1 MKKLV
6 LGIVLLVWGLMPNP
20 LTAAEKLDVLDI
32 ASGAVVLT
40 ATSEYNEKWAALL
53 LLNGTPDTGW
63 CSGEN
68 KAYPNTIMME
78 LSRQFQLTEFVIDN
92 TKAQESNYPGIS
104 ARKFELYAS
113 TQSSAEGFN
122 LVYSG
127 EAAKGERKVFVL
139 DKPAKAHWL
148 KLVVLSNWGHAL
160 YTEIMELEAYGE
172 AIGAALQ
179 QRPISDVYDTN
190 YQLLRLEQY
199 GNTIEG
205 CYDWDN
211 GTLSG
216 TTDGRV
222 IRFQWIEDG
231 PSIGTAVM
239 VLTADGNF
247 LNGLWYE
254 GGAYRGLWYGTRV
267 TDGRQTLCVTQKDAI
282 GSSLDAVGRAIIY
295 GIYFDFDSATFK
307 PESFETLERILKAVQ
322 SRPTRK
328 LTIEGHTDSQG
339 SDKYNLKLS
348 QQRAQAVVDWL
359 VQKGVEASRL
369 KAKGYGESRP
379 VADNNKPD
387 GRELNRR
394 VEIAVVK

>member
-1 MKKLV
+1 MRKLALCV
-6 LGIVLLVWGLMPNP
+6 VLLVWGLMPNP
-20 LTAAEKLDVLDI
+20 LMAAEKQDVLDI

-40 ATSEYNEKWAALL
+40 ATSEYNESWAALL

-63 CSGEN
+63 CSAESQ
-68 KAYPNTIMME
+68 AYPNTIMME
-78 LSRQFQLTEFVIDN
+78 LSRPFQLQEFVIDN
-92 TKAQESNYPGIS
+92 SKAQESGYPGIS

-113 TQSSAEGFN
+113 TKSRKEGFD

-127 EAAKGERKVFVL
+127 EAAKGERKVFTL
-139 DKPAKAHWL
+139 DKPAKAQWL
-148 KLVVLSNWGHAL
+148 KLVVLSNWGNPA

-172 AIGAALQ
+172 TVGAAPE
-179 QRPISDVYDTN
+179 QRSVSGFYDTN
-190 YQLLRLEQY
+190 YNLLRLEQY
-199 GNTIEG
+199 GSTIEG

-231 PSIGTAVM
+231 PETGAAVM

-254 GGAYRGLWYGTRV
+254 EGTYRGLWYGTKV
-267 TDGRQTLCVTQKDAI
+267 TDGRQPQCVIQK
-282 GSSLDAVGRAIIY
+282 DAVGRSLDTVGRAIVY
-295 GIYFDFDSATFK
+295 GIYFDFDSATLK
-307 PESFETLERILKAVQ
+307 TESTETLEQILKAVQ
-322 SRPTRK
+322 SRPSLK

-339 SDKYNLKLS
+339 SDEYNLKLS

-359 VQKGVEASRL
+359 VQKGVAASRL
-369 KAKGYGESRP
+369 NAKGYGESRP
-379 VADNNKPD
+379 VADNNRPD
-387 GRELNRR
+387 GRALNRR
-394 VEIAVVK
+394 VEIAAVK

>member
-6 LGIVLLVWGLMPNP
+6 LGIVLLVWVLIPNP
-20 LTAAEKLDVLDI
+20 LMAAEKQDLLDI

-40 ATSEYNEKWAALL
+40 ATSEYDENWAALL

-63 CSGEN
+63 CSAEN
-68 KAYPNTIMME
+68 QAHPNTIMME
-78 LSRQFQLTEFVIDN
+78 LARQFQLQEFVIDN
-92 TKAQESNYPGIS
+92 TKTQEGNYPGIS

-113 TQSSAEGFN
+113 TTSGAGGFA
-122 LVYSG
+122 LVCSG
-127 EAAKGERKVFVL
+127 EAAKGGRKAFVL
-139 DKPAKAHWL
+139 DKPARAQWL
-148 KLVVLSNWGHAL
+148 KLVVLSNWGNPA

-172 AIGAALQ
+172 AVGAAPQ
-179 QRPISDVYDTN
+179 KRPVNGVYETN
-190 YQLLRLEQY
+190 YNLLRLEQD
-199 GNTIEG
+199 GTTVEG

-231 PSIGTAVM
+231 PEIGTAIM

-254 GGAYRGLWYGTRV
+254 KGAYRGLWYGTKV
-267 TDGRQTLCVTQKDAI
+267 TDGRQPQCVTQKDAV
-282 GSSLDAVGRAIIY
+282 GKSLDTVGRAIVY
-295 GIYFDFDSATFK
+295 GIYFDFDSATLK
-307 PESFETLERILKAVQ
+307 PESTETLEQILKAVQ
-322 SRPTRK
+322 SRPSLK

-339 SDKYNLKLS
+339 SDEYNLKLS

-359 VQKGVEASRL
+359 VQKGTDASRL
-369 KAKGYGESRP
+369 EAKGYGESRP
-379 VADNNKPD
+379 VADNNRPD
-387 GRELNRR
+387 GRALNRR
-394 VEIAVVK
+394 VEIAVAK